1 MNKNRI
7 LLTVLF
13 TLIIASVS
21 FSQKPFEGRVEYKIT
36 GDDNE
41 STRMS
46 YFIKE
51 GKMKIDVAGEEENS
65 GSMIFDSRNK
75 KMLIL
80 MPEEKMYM
88 EMSTSMMD
96 SKTEESDAKDSE
108 MKRTGQKKDILGYTC
123 EKWVYKDDDNT
134 VESWIT
140 NELGTFMFI
149 SDPMQGKKRPRWQ
162 SELESEGY
170 FPMEVVVK
178 DESGK
183 TESTMTV
190 TAVEKKSL
198 DNSMFQPPKGYQ
210 KFSMPGMQ

>member
-1 MNKNRI
+1 MNKNKV
-7 LLTVLF
+7 LLTVLLTF
-13 TLIIASVS
+13 IIASVS
-21 FSQKPFEGRVEYKIT
+21 FSQKPFEGRVEYKLT

-41 STRMS
+41 STKMS

-51 GKMKIDVAGEEENS
+51 GKMKIDVAGEDEGS
-65 GSMIFDSRNK
+65 GSMIFDTKNK

-88 EMSTSMMD
+88 EMSTQMME
-96 SKTEESDAKDSE
+96 SKMEESDIKDSD
-108 MKRTGQKKDILGYTC
+108 MKRTGEKRDILGYTC
-123 EKWVYKDDDNT
+123 EKWVYKDDDNI

-149 SDPMQGKKRPRWQ
+149 SDPMGRKQRPRWQ
-162 SELESEGY
+162 SELESEGF

-178 DESGK
+178 DESGEI
-183 TESTMTV
+183 ESTMTV

-198 DNSMFQPPKGYQ
+198 DKSMFEPPKGYQ